1 MLLVETKEVNKWIG
15 ARQLIKD
22 ISFNIYRGDKIG
34 FVGHNGTGKSTFLK
48 IIMGQD
54 KEFQGQVKLNARV
67 GYLPQFY
74 EYPTNQT
81 VEEFFTEQSYDYG
94 SFLRMMKE
102 FGFETNFLDRQ
113 IETCSGGEQTKLQ
126 LIRILIEEPE
136 LLILDEPTNHLDIET
151 RDWIAE
157 FLNKFQGGILLVS
170 HDRYFLDQVVEEIW
184 ELEES
189 KAINNYTGNYSE
201 YRKQKEIEV
210 ARKWQEYEKYQAE
223 QKRLKETVQKQ
234 QQFVNKADKGRK
246 RTDSFWRQLKGSDR
260 RTGRMAK
267 RVKALKNQIEQ
278 VEHKEKPVK
287 SKKINPGF
295 AMRDLHSEIIIQGKN
310 ISKSF
315 KSCIVL
321 KDLNFSISRGSK
333 IVLLGKNGVGKSVLI
348 KLIHGKVK
356 PTQGE
361 VINAEC
367 VDIGYFSQKLANL
380 HQDYTVIEEVQKKNS
395 EISEEVIRTFLGSM
409 LFRGKDVFK
418 RVGDLSIGERVRVAF
433 TILLLS
439 KANFLLLDEP
449 LNHLDIVSRERI
461 EEALKSYSGSFLIVT
476 HDRYFARETANEIWE
491 LNSNGLD
498 CFKGSYKDFLKYK
511 QGDFKTGEE
520 LDNELVKMKRVE
532 LLVRL
537 EQARD
542 EEEIERINIE
552 LDQL

>member
-1 MLLVETKEVNKWIG
+1 MLLIKTKEVNKWIG
-15 ARQLIKD
+15 ARQLLKD
-22 ISFNIYRGDKIG
+22 LSFNIYQGDKIG
-34 FVGHNGTGKSTFLK
+34 FVGHNGTGKSTLLK
-48 IIMGQD
+48 IIMDQD
-54 KEFQGQVKLNARV
+54 KEFQGQISLISKV

-74 EYPTNQT
+74 DYPINQT

-157 FLNKFQGGILLVS
+157 FLNRFQGGILLVS

-184 ELEES
+184 ELQES
-189 KAINNYTGNYSE
+189 KLNNYTGNYSE
-201 YRKQKEIEV
+201 YRKQKEIEI
-210 ARKWQEYEKYQAE
+210 AREWQEYQKYQTE
-223 QKRLKETVQKQ
+223 KKRLKVTAQKQ
-234 QQFVNKADKGRK
+234 QEYVNKADKGGK
-246 RTDSFWRQLKGSDR
+246 KTDSSWKQLKGSDR

-267 RVKALKNQIEQ
+267 RVKTLKNQIEQ
-278 VEHKEKPVK
+278 VEHKEKPIK
-287 SKKINPGF
+287 AKKINPGF
-295 AMRDLHSEIIIQGKN
+295 AMKKLHSEIIIQGKGV
-310 ISKSF
+310 SKNFQSD
-315 KSCIVL
+315 IVIQ
-321 KDLNFSISRGSK
+321 DLDFSILRKSK
-333 IVLLGKNGVGKSVLI
+333 IALLGKNGVGKSVLL
-348 KLIHGKVK
+348 KLILGQIK

-361 VINAEC
+361 IITSESL
-367 VDIGYFSQKLANL
+367 DIGYFSQKLNNL
-380 HQDYTVIEEVQKKNS
+380 HQEYTVFQEVQKKAP
-395 EISEEVIRTFLGSM
+395 EISEELIRTFLGSM

-418 RVGDLSIGERVRVAF
+418 KIGDLSIGEKVRVAF

-461 EEALKSYSGSFLIVT
+461 EEALKNYSGSFLIVT
-476 HDRYFARETANEIWE
+476 HDRYFSRETANEIWE
-491 LNSNGLD
+491 LSDKGLD
-498 CFKGSYKDFLKYK
+498 CFKGSYDDFLKYK
-511 QGDFKTGEE
+511 QGDFKAGQE
-520 LDNELVKMKRVE
+520 LEDELLKMKRVE
-532 LLVRL
+532 LIVRL

-542 EEEIERINIE
+542 EEEIEKINTE

>member
-1 MLLVETKEVNKWIG
+1 MLLVEIKEVNKWIG
-15 ARQLIKD
+15 ARQLLKD
-22 ISFNIYRGDKIG
+22 ISFNIYSGDKIG
-34 FVGHNGTGKSTFLK
+34 FVGHNGTGKSTLLK

-54 KEFQGQVKLNARV
+54 KEFQGQVKLNDRV

-74 EYPTNQT
+74 DYPINQT
-81 VEEFFTEQSYDYG
+81 VEEFFTELSYDYG

-102 FGFETNFLDRQ
+102 FGFETNFLDRK

-189 KAINNYTGNYSE
+189 KFNNYTGNYSE
-201 YRKQKEIEV
+201 YRQQKKIEV

-223 QKRLKETVQKQ
+223 EKRLKETVQKQ

-267 RVKALKNQIEQ
+267 RVKTLKNQIEQ
-278 VEHKEKPVK
+278 VEHKEKPIK
-287 SKKINPGF
+287 NKKINPGF
-295 AMRDLHSEIIIQGKN
+295 AKKDLHSEIIIQGKKL
-310 ISKSF
+310 SKNF
-315 KSCIVL
+315 KSNIVL
-321 KDLNFSISRGSK
+321 KDLEFSVSRKSK
-333 IVLLGKNGVGKSVLI
+333 IALLGKNGVGKSVLL
-348 KLIHGKVK
+348 KLILGQLK

-361 VINAEC
+361 IINAESL
-367 VDIGYFSQKLANL
+367 DIGYFSQKLTNL
-380 HQDYTVIEEVQKKNS
+380 HQEYTVFEEVQKSNP
-395 EISEEVIRTFLGSM
+395 EISVELVRTFLGSM
-409 LFRGKDVFK
+409 LFRGKEVFK
-418 RVGDLSIGERVRVAF
+418 HVGDLSIGERVRVAF

-439 KANFLLLDEP
+439 EANFLLLDEP

-461 EEALKSYSGSFLIVT
+461 EEALKTYSGSFLIVT

-498 CFKGSYKDFLKYK
+498 CFKGSYDEFLKYK

-520 LDNELVKMKRVE
+520 LEDELVKMKRVE
-532 LLVRL
+532 LLARL
-537 EQARD
+537 EQTRD
-542 EEEIERINIE
+542 EEKIKKINTE